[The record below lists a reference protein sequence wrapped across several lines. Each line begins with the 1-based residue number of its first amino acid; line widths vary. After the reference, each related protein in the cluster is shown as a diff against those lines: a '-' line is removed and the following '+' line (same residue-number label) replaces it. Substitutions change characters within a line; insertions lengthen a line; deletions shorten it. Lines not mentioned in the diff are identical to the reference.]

1 MKHFELKDKV
11 KKNGFEGWYTRLTD
25 PSKGVNIAVIFAKTT
40 YHKDPHGFIQIYDG
54 TLKVNHYFR
63 YSLSDFKAT
72 DDGVYLN
79 DNHLSLKAMQI
90 TAGDYAFD
98 ITFAK
103 PVQNTY
109 KSAMGFLEKLPLE
122 TFQEV
127 VLMQAEFKGTF
138 SFQGHT
144 QPLTGKSYMEKT
156 YGKKFPKT
164 WFWLQANHF
173 HDQALSISMSGGHV
187 PTLFLRPFG
196 FFVLLYTKDKTYRF
210 ATYNFSRFK
219 PFVHDDHVE
228 MSVKKGRLT
237 LTVKVYDHQPVELVG
252 PKDAGDMSLPVYECI
267 NAKTTI
273 TLQKNKQII
282 LSDESLYAGFEW
294 MMKGALWNLSR

>member
-25 PSKGVNIAVIFAKTT
+25 PTKGVNIAVIFAKTT
-40 YHKDPHGFIQIYDG
+40 YYKDPHGFIQIYDG

-63 YSLSDFKAT
+63 FLLSDFKAT
-72 DDGVYLN
+72 EDGVYLK
-79 DNHLSLKAMQI
+79 DNHLSLKTMTI
-90 TAGDYAFD
+90 KAGDYAID
-98 ITFAK
+98 VHFAK
-103 PVQNTY
+103 PVQNSY

-127 VLMQAEFKGTF
+127 VLMQAEFKGTLIF
-138 SFQGHT
+138 KGQT
-144 QPLTGKSYMEKT
+144 QTLIGKSYMEKT

-173 HDQALSISMSGGHV
+173 HDSALSISMSGGHV

-196 FFVLLYTKDKTYRF
+196 FFVLLYTQDKTYRF
-210 ATYNFSRFK
+210 ATYNFSRFRSS
-219 PFVHDDHVE
+219 VHDDHVE
-228 MSVKKGRLT
+228 MRVKKGRLT
-237 LTVKVYDHQPVELVG
+237 LTVRVYDHHPVELVG

-267 NAKTTI
+267 NANTKI
-273 TLQKNKQII
+273 TLEKNKKVIF
-282 LSDESLYAGFEW
+282 SDESRYAGFEW
-294 MMKGALWNLSR
+294 MMKGAV